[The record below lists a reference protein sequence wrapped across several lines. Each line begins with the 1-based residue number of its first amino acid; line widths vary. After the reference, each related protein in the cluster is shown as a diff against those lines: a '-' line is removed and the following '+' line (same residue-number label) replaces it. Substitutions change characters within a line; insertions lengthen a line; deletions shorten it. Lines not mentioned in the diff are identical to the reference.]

1 LNCIL
6 IYIKNNKQLGD
17 TIYDLFKNENIIN
30 ILNYYYNEPNKNG
43 YNSEKNEFFS
53 LLSFLIKNNYMKY
66 LNNANNNNSYCK
78 EFVYENNYFNK
89 LYLLIINNIYNQ
101 FQELQKNSN
110 SHLCLLIANTLNLLI
125 PKLYEY

>member
-1 LNCIL
+1 
-6 IYIKNNKQLGD
+6 
-17 TIYDLFKNENIIN
+17 
-30 ILNYYYNEPNKNG
+30 
-43 YNSEKNEFFS
+43 
-53 LLSFLIKNNYMKY
+53 MKY

-110 SHLCLLIANTLNLLI
+110 NHLCLLIANTLNLLI
-125 PKLYEY
+125 PKLYEYYRNIVIVNNNNNFNYIVNNNSKDINSKNDNDKIYYLEKIMMKYSQKYYLL